1 MATRL
6 EDLKPSALWKH
17 FSAILKIP
25 HGSGNEKALG
35 EYVLAF
41 ARSLG
46 LAAKRDKVGNVIV
59 SKPATPGREKA
70 PGIILQGHLDMVP
83 EKNSD
88 VVHDFLKD
96 PIRAVVD
103 GDWVHA
109 VGTTLG
115 ADNGIGVAAGLAI
128 MEDKEFVH
136 GPLEFLFTVDEETGL
151 TGANKLGR
159 GVLSGRYLLNLDS
172 EDEGTFTIGCAGG
185 ADSIIGLPLRR
196 KASPARSLMR
206 LKVFGFRGGHSGLD
220 IKAGRGNALKL
231 VVRMLAEAWN
241 AGLVAD
247 LVAIEGGNKRNAIAR
262 EAWVDMAVTP
272 ARVRALA
279 AFFKKSFAA
288 IAAEYRVVEP
298 GAQSSFEKTTGAA
311 RPLAPESSARLV
323 NLILGLPHGVIA
335 MHPEIP
341 GLVETSTNLAIVRT
355 APARAEVICSTRS
368 SVASALA
375 AARLSLQAVCRLAGA
390 KIELHDGYPGWK
402 PDLQS
407 PLLASLREIYRRT
420 FGVEAEVVA
429 VHAGLECGIIGEK
442 YPGMQMISFGP
453 TLRHPHSPEESVNIA
468 TVEKF
473 WKFLA
478 AALAGLS

>member
-1 MATRL
+1 MASRL
-6 EDLKPSALWKH
+6 EDLKPPALWKH
-17 FSAILKIP
+17 FAAILKIP

-35 EYVLAF
+35 DYVLAF
-41 ARSLG
+41 ARGLG
-46 LAAKRDKVGNVIV
+46 LPAKRDKVGNVVV
-59 SKPATPGREKA
+59 SKPASAGREKA
-70 PGIILQGHLDMVP
+70 LGVILQGHLDMVP

-103 GDWVHA
+103 GEWVHA

-128 MEDKEFVH
+128 MEEKAFVH

-196 KASPARSLMR
+196 KASPARGLMR

-231 VVRMLAEAWN
+231 VARMLAEAWN
-241 AGLVAD
+241 AGLVFD
-247 LVAIEGGNKRNAIAR
+247 LVGVEGGNKRNAIAR
-262 EAWVDMAVTP
+262 EAWADVAVTP

-279 AFFKKSFAA
+279 AFFKKSFGA
-288 IAAEYRVVEP
+288 IAAEYQVVEP
-298 GAQSSFEKTTGAA
+298 GARSSFEKTAGAA
-311 RPLAPESSARLV
+311 RPLAPDSGARLV
-323 NLILGLPHGVIA
+323 NLILGLPHGVVA
-335 MHPEIP
+335 MHPEIA

-375 AARLSLQAVCRLAGA
+375 GTRLSLEAVCRLAGA

-407 PLLASLREIYRRT
+407 PLLASLREIYRKT
-420 FGVEAEVVA
+420 FGAEAEVVA

-453 TLRHPHSPEESVNIA
+453 TLQHPHSPEERVNVG

-473 WKFLA
+473 WTFLA